1 MAGAVQASQ
10 QATDPAGVPFAFDGP
25 PPPRAP
31 AVVSRD
37 GDGRATIRA
46 VRVDAP
52 LRIDGALDEALYT
65 RVPSISGFVQVE
77 PDLGAPATEQTEVWL
92 AFDSDNVYLTF
103 KNWDSQP
110 ERRVATEMRRDISGM
125 FGGNDVVNVF
135 IDTFYDRRNG
145 VSLTINSIGGRND
158 GQSVGVQ
165 YNGDWN
171 PIWDLATGRFDGG
184 WTIEM
189 AMPFRS
195 LRYRSGTAQ
204 IWGLNVL
211 RTVRW
216 RSELSVLTPVPPG
229 RGNSSAQYAPLA
241 ATVVGIEAP
250 PPSRNL
256 DVKPYAIST
265 LTSDARTL
273 PRISNDFGRDVGLDV
288 KYGVTQNLVADFTYN
303 TDFAQVEADQQQVNL
318 TRFSL
323 FFPEKREFFLENRDT
338 FTFGGVTSGR
348 GDAPVL
354 FYSRRIGLDGGR
366 PVPIQGGGRLTG
378 RVGRY
383 TVGALNI
390 QTDDAPLVGAAST
403 NVSVVRLKRDILR
416 ESSVGALYT
425 RRSVTPNGLGE
436 NTAVGVDGA
445 FNFFNDLTVNT
456 YWARTQTEGGART
469 GNVSYRAQLNFPGD
483 RYGVQLERLRVGEQ
497 FSPQVG
503 FVRRTDIRRTFGE
516 FRFSPR
522 PRSMP
527 AVRRFIW
534 VGSVDYV
541 ENGAGRTDTR
551 ERSGEFAVEFRNL
564 DRIGV
569 AYSGIYEFIPRPFRI
584 AKGIELPVGGYD
596 WQSVRVAF
604 NMSQQRKIRANLAVE
619 HGTFYNGHRTSLS
632 ASQGR
637 LAFTPKIAV
646 EPTYSVNWID
656 LVDGSFATHL
666 AGSRVVY
673 TLSPRMFAT
682 ALVQYNSGSNA
693 MTANARFRWEYRP
706 GSELFVVYNDERD
719 TRARGFPE
727 LATRS
732 VVVKINRLFR
742 F

>member
-1 MAGAVQASQ
+1 M
-10 QATDPAGVPFAFDGP
+10 
-25 PPPRAP
+25 
-31 AVVSRD
+31 
-37 GDGRATIRA
+37 
-46 VRVDAP
+46 
-52 LRIDGALDEALYT
+52 
-65 RVPSISGFVQVE
+65 
-77 PDLGAPATEQTEVWL
+77 
-92 AFDSDNVYLTF
+92 
-103 KNWDSQP
+103 
-110 ERRVATEMRRDISGM
+110 
-125 FGGNDVVNVF
+125 
-135 IDTFYDRRNG
+135 
-145 VSLTINSIGGRND
+145 
-158 GQSVGVQ
+158 
-165 YNGDWN
+165 
-171 PIWDLATGRFDGG
+171 
-184 WTIEM
+184 
-189 AMPFRS
+189 
-195 LRYRSGTAQ
+195 
-204 IWGLNVL
+204 
-211 RTVRW
+211 
-216 RSELSVLTPVPPG
+216 
-229 RGNSSAQYAPLA
+229 
-241 ATVVGIEAP
+241 
-250 PPSRNL
+250 
-256 DVKPYAIST
+256 
-265 LTSDARTL
+265 
-273 PRISNDFGRDVGLDV
+273 
-288 KYGVTQNLVADFTYN
+288 
-303 TDFAQVEADQQQVNL
+303 
-318 TRFSL
+318 
-323 FFPEKREFFLENRDT
+323 
-338 FTFGGVTSGR
+338 
-348 GDAPVL
+348 
-354 FYSRRIGLDGGR
+354 
-366 PVPIQGGGRLTG
+366 PIQGGGRLTG